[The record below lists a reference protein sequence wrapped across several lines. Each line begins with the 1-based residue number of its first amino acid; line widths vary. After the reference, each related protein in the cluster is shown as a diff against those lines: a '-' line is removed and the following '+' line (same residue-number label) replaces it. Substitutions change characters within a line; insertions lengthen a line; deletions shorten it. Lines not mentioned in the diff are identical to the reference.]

1 MKRKKTKERLS
12 SFFADFRAFV
22 NKGNVVDMAIGVII
36 GGAFSKIVSS
46 LVGDIIMPLLG
57 LVTGQVSF
65 TDLKLTLRAAE
76 VAEDGT
82 VVSEAVTMAYGQF
95 LQNVLD
101 FLLVA
106 FCVFLAVRTISKLH
120 TMEERL
126 SKELKEKLTGKPDE
140 PPAEAEPAPEP
151 EEPTPSAETL
161 LLTEIRDL
169 LKEQNAAESRTAAGK
184 SN

>member
-1 MKRKKTKERLS
+1 MKCKKTKERIS
-12 SFFADFRAFV
+12 GFFADFRAFI

-36 GGAFSKIVSS
+36 GSAFSKIVSS

-76 VAEDGT
+76 TAEDGT
-82 VVSEAVTMAYGQF
+82 VISEAVTMAYGQF

-106 FCVFLAVRTISKLH
+106 FCVFLAVRIISKLRA
-120 TMEERL
+120 MEELL
-126 SKELKEKLTGKPDE
+126 SKELKEKLSGKSSDE
-140 PPAEAEPAPEP
+140 PNPTPEP
-151 EEPTPSAETL
+151 QDPTPSAETL

-169 LKEQNAAESRTAAGK
+169 LKDHSH
-184 SN
+184 

>member
-12 SFFADFRAFV
+12 SFFADFRAFI

-82 VVSEAVTMAYGQF
+82 VVS
-95 LQNVLD
+95 
-101 FLLVA
+101 
-106 FCVFLAVRTISKLH
+106 
-120 TMEERL
+120 
-126 SKELKEKLTGKPDE
+126 
-140 PPAEAEPAPEP
+140 
-151 EEPTPSAETL
+151 
-161 LLTEIRDL
+161 
-169 LKEQNAAESRTAAGK
+169 
-184 SN
+184 

>member
-12 SFFADFRAFV
+12 SFFADFRAFI
-22 NKGNVVDMAIGVII
+22 NKGNVVDMARGVII

-82 VVSEAVTMAYGQF
+82 VVFEAVTMAYGQF

-140 PPAEAEPAPEP
+140 PPAEA
-151 EEPTPSAETL
+151 
-161 LLTEIRDL
+161 
-169 LKEQNAAESRTAAGK
+169 
-184 SN
+184 

>member
-1 MKRKKTKERLS
+1 MKRKKTKERIS
-12 SFFADFRAFV
+12 GFFADFRAFI

-46 LVGDIIMPLLG
+46 LVGDIVMPLLG

-82 VVSEAVTMAYGQF
+82 VISEAVTMAYGQF

-106 FCVFLAVRTISKLH
+106 FCVFLAVRTISKLRA
-120 TMEERL
+120 MEERL
-126 SKELKEKLTGKPDE
+126 GKEQAMQEMAVQNEELT
-140 PPAEAEPAPEP
+140 AENAAQG
-151 EEPTPSAETL
+151 
-161 LLTEIRDL
+161 
-169 LKEQNAAESRTAAGK
+169 EQNAYLSEALVSREQEDAQDAAALAGELGAMG
-184 SN
+184 